1 MKRGTRTAMSGEDR
15 KRRGWRRWREIVLAA
30 CAVWLVIQNVV
41 ILTLVLWA
49 NPASALAAGAPPP
62 PPPVALGSQL
72 ALLAP
77 AGRLAAPLTARGG
90 EGPPPPARPP
100 AGRV

>member
-1 MKRGTRTAMSGEDR
+1 MSGEDR

-49 NPASALAAGAPPP
+49 NPASALAAGA
-62 PPPVALGSQL
+62 AIARSQL
-72 ALLAP
+72 AVLAMAVVLALALTAWLVQAP
-77 AGRLAAPLTARGG
+77 AAARDDAA
-90 EGPPPPARPP
+90 EE
-100 AGRV
+100 AGDVW

>member
-1 MKRGTRTAMSGEDR
+1 MSGEDR

-49 NPASALAAGAPPP
+49 NPASALAAGA
-62 PPPVALGSQL
+62 AIARTAFAMGSQL
-72 ALLAP
+72 AVLAMAVVLALALTAWLVQAP
-77 AGRLAAPLTARGG
+77 AAARDDSA
-90 EGPPPPARPP
+90 EE
-100 AGRV
+100 AGDVW